1 MKALL
6 DTSFVRHLISSNALW
21 SLPAMTRGAGWEF
34 LIPQAVVEELRRKD
48 FDRQIEAMMCD
59 GAVRIVSCT
68 TEGLKLIKKQS
79 LGLGRGE
86 TEALGVVNQCADR
99 TFRCYVI
106 LTDDRAAQKRATK
119 MGMNSLDVV
128 AFLFSA
134 NQIGVVSKR
143 DAVSALEKLADI
155 KYRVSPSV
163 RDDFLLRLR

>member
-1 MKALL
+1 MHALKALL

-21 SLPAMTRGAGWEF
+21 SLPAMTRGAEWEF
-34 LIPQAVVEELRRKD
+34 LIPQAVVEELRCKD
-48 FDRQIEAMMCD
+48 FDGQIETMMCE

-68 TEGLKLIKKQS
+68 TEGLKSIEKQG

-86 TEALGVVNQCADR
+86 TKALGVVNQCADR
-99 TFRCYVI
+99 AFRCYVI
-106 LTDDRAAQKRATK
+106 LTDDRAAQKRAAK

-143 DAVSALEKLADI
+143 DAVSALEKLAGI
-155 KYRVSPSV
+155 KYSRSE
-163 RDDFLLRLR
+163 RKG